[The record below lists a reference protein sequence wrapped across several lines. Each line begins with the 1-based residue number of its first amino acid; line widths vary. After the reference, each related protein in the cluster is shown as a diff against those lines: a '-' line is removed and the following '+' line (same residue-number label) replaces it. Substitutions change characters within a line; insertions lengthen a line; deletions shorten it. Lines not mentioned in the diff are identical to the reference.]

1 MADKDR
7 RVARARSSAPA
18 NRCIVARVPS
28 LGSAPLALLIAK
40 IVVSAGFVLLGTAAA
55 ERLGPR
61 LGGLFAATPQMAV
74 VSLIFFAIEQGPAFA
89 AQSSFWNISGMCS
102 TIPVLLAYLV
112 ATKLVAAPR
121 SASIAAGV
129 LLGAASFVLAA
140 SLYASIP
147 LTHATVV
154 PLAAVVCGVTSWLVR
169 GLPETAAIR
178 RVPTS
183 AWLLAARAAVSAL
196 AVVTVTSLA
205 HLLGPKWSGLIV
217 AFPVNTLPVVVILHW
232 HYGSD
237 VIKPFIKRWP
247 SGVFGV
253 CLFNLVAFLC
263 LERLGLTLTV
273 TLAYAVDIAYVVLV
287 GWLSRPR
294 TRDERLPV
302 SAA

>member
-1 MADKDR
+1 
-7 RVARARSSAPA
+7 
-18 NRCIVARVPS
+18 
-28 LGSAPLALLIAK
+28 
-40 IVVSAGFVLLGTAAA
+40 
-55 ERLGPR
+55 
-61 LGGLFAATPQMAV
+61 
-74 VSLIFFAIEQGPAFA
+74 
-89 AQSSFWNISGMCS
+89 MCS

-121 SASIAAGV
+121 SVSIAAGV

-140 SLYASIP
+140 SLYARIP

-169 GLPETAAIR
+169 GLPETAALR

-183 AWLLAARAAVSAL
+183 PWLLAARAAVSAL

-217 AFPVNTLPVVVILHW
+217 AFPVNTLPVIVILHW

-237 VIKPFIKRWP
+237 VIKPFIKRFP

-253 CLFNLVAFLC
+253 CLFNVVAFLC
-263 LERLGLTLTV
+263 LERLGLVVTV
-273 TLAYAVDIAYVVLV
+273 ALAYSIDIAYVVLV
-287 GWLSRPR
+287 ARLSRPHR
-294 TRDERLPV
+294 PEDTVPAP
-302 SAA
+302 AA